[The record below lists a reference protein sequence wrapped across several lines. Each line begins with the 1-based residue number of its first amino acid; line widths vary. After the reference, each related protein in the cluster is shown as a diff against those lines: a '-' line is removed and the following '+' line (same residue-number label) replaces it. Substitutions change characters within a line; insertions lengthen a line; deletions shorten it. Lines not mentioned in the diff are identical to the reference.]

1 MADAYSVFA
10 WVFILFRKILQNIEC
25 AGWVVGLVDLL
36 YPRLQVRPQPKSVDF
51 PNAENRQRLCRMIIR
66 HEKDPLSIHLAWM
79 ICKIKFLSTNFTSA
93 ELRCLPLGKK
103 LGVKI
108 TCGNWYRL
116 NDAALKSDT
125 SSWGMY

>member
-1 MADAYSVFA
+1 MVL
-10 WVFILFRKILQNIEC
+10 VLP
-25 AGWVVGLVDLL
+25 AGLRSWFVAGLL
-36 YPRLQVRPQPKSVDF
+36 YLRLRVRTRHKSVDF
-51 PNAENRQRLCRMIIR
+51 PNAENRQGPYRMIIR
-66 HEKDPLSIHLAWM
+66 HEKDLLSVRLAWM
-79 ICKIKFLSTNFTSA
+79 LSSKLNLSTNFVSA

-103 LGVKI
+103 LRFKI